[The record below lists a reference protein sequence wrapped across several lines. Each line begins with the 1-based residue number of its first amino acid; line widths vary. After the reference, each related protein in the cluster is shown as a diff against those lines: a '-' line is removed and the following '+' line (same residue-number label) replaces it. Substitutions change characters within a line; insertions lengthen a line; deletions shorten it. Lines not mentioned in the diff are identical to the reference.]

1 MLCENCG
8 KYTATTHIKKIVNG
22 VATTKHLCSLCA
34 NNYSLGFQSNSIANL
49 LSSMF
54 SDIINENRHLREKT
68 CDKCGSTF
76 SEIVNTG
83 KVGCPECYTVFYND
97 LLPYL
102 KRVHS
107 SAEHI
112 GKVPNNAPLA
122 VVTEDRIT
130 TLRKT
135 LHELVLKEE
144 FEKAATIRDEIKK
157 LESEGEN
164 NG

>member
-34 NNYSLGFQSNSIANL
+34 NNLSFGFQSNSIANL

-54 SDIINENRHLREKT
+54 SDIISENRHLREKT
-68 CDKCGSTF
+68 CDKCNSTF

-107 SAEHI
+107 ATEHI

-122 VVTEDRIT
+122 VVTDDRIT
-130 TLRKT
+130 SLRKT
-135 LHELVLKEE
+135 LHELILKEE
-144 FEKAATIRDEIKK
+144 FEKAANVRDEIKR